1 MNIRKNEPKDTTLST
16 IGHVYEGVGGK
27 ALEAFLLA
35 VCPQL
40 APAALITGL
49 FSHAK
54 TMRGQL
60 KLDHFL
66 SKVAKA
72 LEEHRNEID
81 YISENIEEVLELAR
95 QGITTSATEDK
106 IQRFANIVSGHI
118 IRDPHWDRTTTA
130 LRILT
135 DLEDIHI
142 RILSVASLY
151 ATQSDLGSFYILD
164 PDSHAAKEAKWKLQ
178 QQTAPILSPGGP
190 GIALPMGMGEKKKP
204 KNILEDILNLSP
216 VDANMFCMQLMSKGL
231 LHDNDQGYNTD
242 GSVYTLTNGAYWFLT
257 TVESISKEG
266 STHVNV
272 D

>member
-95 QGITTSATEDK
+95 QGITTSATIRISIK
-106 IQRFANIVSGHI
+106 ANIKELVTNERMKVSWGIAVI
-118 IRDPHWDRTTTA
+118 IGSNRKAIKKSLVQSRDTRVKKSQPVRAKSFFHLRKNSSCIKMQESTA
-130 LRILT
+130 KRPSQASCSQFIS
-135 DLEDIHI
+135 
-142 RILSVASLY
+142 ILSMFIILLSVL
-151 ATQSDLGSFYILD
+151 QS
-164 PDSHAAKEAKWKLQ
+164 
-178 QQTAPILSPGGP
+178 
-190 GIALPMGMGEKKKP
+190 
-204 KNILEDILNLSP
+204 
-216 VDANMFCMQLMSKGL
+216 
-231 LHDNDQGYNTD
+231 
-242 GSVYTLTNGAYWFLT
+242 
-257 TVESISKEG
+257 
-266 STHVNV
+266 
-272 D
+272 

>member
-1 MNIRKNEPKDTTLST
+1 MNIRKNEPKETTLST

-35 VCPQL
+35 VCPGL

-66 SKVAKA
+66 AKVTEA
-72 LEEHRNEID
+72 LEQHRNEID
-81 YISENIEEVLELAR
+81 SISENIEEVFELAR
-95 QGITTSATEDK
+95 QGITTSATNDK

-118 IRDPHWDRTTTA
+118 IRDPDWDRTTTA

-151 ATQSDLGSFYILD
+151 ATQNDLGSFYILD
-164 PDSHAAKEAKWKLQ
+164 PDSHAAKEARRKLQ
-178 QQTAPILSPGGP
+178 QQTDPILTSGGP
-190 GIALPMGMGEKKKP
+190 GIGLAMGGQKKP
-204 KNILEDILNLSP
+204 KNILEDIGNLLP
-216 VDANMFCMQLMSKGL
+216 VDANLFCMQLMSKGL

-242 GSVYTLTNGAYWFLT
+242 GSVYTLTNGAYWFLS
-257 TVESISKEG
+257 TVEYISKEG
-266 STHVNV
+266 STHVNG